1 VRAIGLLARPSDLL
15 LLVLALVG
23 RVEAAPSADL
33 VVVWAPGMRTAPV
46 VAAARGAGAAV
57 IDQSPKPEGAGQTS
71 QLVQQGLDAFER
83 LEFDEAWQL
92 LDTAR
97 SEIDRTG
104 AAGIT
109 QAQLSDVFLYR
120 GLIKTQQGDANAAWE
135 ELVSAN
141 TVDPTRELDP
151 GRFPPKIRAEFERA
165 QATVKN
171 KGRAKLTVSVPQGCR
186 VFVDAVSTVGDAT
199 LIVGR
204 HWVRVTCPDRQS
216 EGRKVELVGG
226 DVTLPLNPP
235 QLLPPTDTDLL
246 VQARTSGA
254 RAFVVA
260 EVRGNVATARLVGLD
275 GRERDRKTVSIG
287 SDLSPLADAVT
298 ALLTPP
304 EKRPWYRSRWTWAA
318 GGAALAAAIAIPLT
332 LVLTQDSG
340 TPDTKYTLQFPEG
353 YQPL

>member
-1 VRAIGLLARPSDLL
+1 

-23 RVEAAPSADL
+23 RAEAAPSADL

-57 IDQSPKPEGAGQTS
+57 IDQSPKPEGSVQTA
-71 QLVQQGLDAFER
+71 QLVQKGLDAFDR

-92 LDTAR
+92 LETAR

-120 GLIKTQQGDANAAWE
+120 GLIKTQQGDTNAAWE
-135 ELVSAN
+135 ELVVAN

-151 GRFPPKIRAEFERA
+151 GRFPPKIIAEFERA

-171 KGRAKLTVSVPQGCR
+171 KGGAKLTVSVPQGCR
-186 VFVDAVSTVGDAT
+186 VFVDASNAPAAVD

-204 HWVRVTCPDRQS
+204 HWVRVTCADRAP
-216 EGRKVELVGG
+216 EGLRVELVGG
-226 DVTLPLNPP
+226 PITLPLNPP

-275 GRERDRKTVSIG
+275 GRERDRKTVTIG
-287 SDLSPLADAVT
+287 TDLSPLADAVT
-298 ALLTPP
+298 GLLTPP
-304 EKRPWYRSRWTWAA
+304 PETRWYRSKWLWAA
-318 GGAALAAAIAIPLT
+318 GGATVAAAILIPLT
-332 LVLTQDSG
+332 AFFARDSG
-340 TPDTKYTLQFPEG
+340 PTNVNVMPELPEG
-353 YQPL
+353 YNPL

>member
-1 VRAIGLLARPSDLL
+1 MGLLV
-15 LLVLALVG
+15 VLALVS
-23 RVEAAPSADL
+23 RADAAPSADL
-33 VVVWAPGMRTAPV
+33 VVLWAPGLRAAPV
-46 VAAARGAGAAV
+46 VAAARAAGAAV
-57 IDQSPKPEGAGQTS
+57 IDQSPKPEGASQTA
-71 QLVQQGLDAFER
+71 QLVQKGLDAFDR

-92 LDTAR
+92 LETAR

-120 GLIKTQQGDANAAWE
+120 GLIKTQEGDINAAWE
-135 ELVSAN
+135 ELIIAN

-151 GRFPPKIRAEFERA
+151 GRFPPKVIAEFERA

-171 KGRAKLTVSVPQGCR
+171 KGTAQLTVSVPQGCR
-186 VFVDAVSTVGDAT
+186 VLVDASSANAPVT

-204 HWVRVTCPDRQS
+204 HWVRVTCPDRQP
-216 EGRKVELVGG
+216 EGLKVELVGG
-226 DVTLPLNPP
+226 PITLPINPP

-275 GRERDRKTVSIG
+275 GRERDRRTVAVT
-287 SDLSPLADAVT
+287 SDLVPLADAVT

-304 EKRPWYRSRWTWAA
+304 VHSPWYKSKWVWAG
-318 GGAALAAAIAIPLT
+318 GGAAVAAAILVPLT
-332 LVLTQDSG
+332 AYLARSG
-340 TPDTKYTLQFPEG
+340 EASTVTVRTPWPEG
-353 YQPL
+353 YDPL

>member
-1 VRAIGLLARPSDLL
+1 MRTLGFLV
-15 LLVLALVG
+15 VLALVG
-23 RVEAAPSADL
+23 SAEAAPSADL

-46 VAAARGAGAAV
+46 VAAARGAGAAI
-57 IDQSPKPEGAGQTS
+57 IDQSPKPEGASQTA
-71 QLVQQGLDAFER
+71 QLVQRGLDAFER
-83 LEFDEAWQL
+83 LEFDDAWQL
-92 LDTAR
+92 LETAR

-120 GLIKTQQGDANAAWE
+120 GLIKTQQGDANGAWE
-135 ELVSAN
+135 ELVQAN

-151 GRFPPKIRAEFERA
+151 GRFAPRIRAEFERA

-171 KGRAKLTVSVPQGCR
+171 KGTATLTVSVPQGCR
-186 VFVDAVSTVGDAT
+186 TFVDAVNAASPPQ

-204 HWVRVTCPDRQS
+204 HWVRVTCPDRQP

-246 VQARTSGA
+246 VQARTAGA

-275 GRERDRKTVSIG
+275 GRERDRKTVSLG
-287 SDLSPLADAVT
+287 SDLVPLAEAVT

-304 EKRPWYRSRWTWAA
+304 ERSPWYRSKWVWAT
-318 GGAALAAAIAIPLT
+318 GGAAVAAAILVPLT
-332 LVLTQDSG
+332 MYLTQDTAPG
-340 TPDTKYTLQFPEG
+340 GFTAAPDFG
-353 YQPL
+353 GNSPL